1 MDKEEIIEALKE
13 LYEIALSRY
22 DLSLCLEI
30 LQEIIDVK
38 KLKEYM
44 YTIE

>member
-13 LYEIALSRY
+13 LYEIALNQNY
-22 DLSLCLEI
+22 ISLCLEI